1 MLFHYLWNSGRS
13 LAMNTRSIEVQI
25 TLESTGDCSAV
36 NTFSAFLLMSVIA
49 ETILIYQA
57 KLISD
62 KNVNPS

>member
-1 MLFHYLWNSGRS
+1 
-13 LAMNTRSIEVQI
+13 MNTRSIEVQI